1 MVTITLAVTL
11 PKRMTDPG
19 IIYAAKYWP
28 TNAHMVADCVRLG
41 YLRSNM
47 KILDPTY
54 GLGNFWTIWHP
65 PLLGWH
71 DIALDGVDFRSLP
84 EADESYDA
92 VVFDP
97 PYKMNG
103 TPTDW
108 VDGRYGVGVSTRWQD
123 RLKLIMHG
131 VEECIRVVKKGGY
144 LLVKCQDQV
153 VSGKVVWQ
161 TDMVTNIAMAE
172 GMTKV
177 DRLDFMTN
185 PRPQPHRRQ
194 LHARRNYSTL
204 LIFKKD

>member
-1 MVTITLAVTL
+1 
-11 PKRMTDPG
+11 MTEPG
-19 IIYAAKYWP
+19 VIYSATYWP
-28 TNAHMVADCVRLG
+28 TNAHMIVDAARLG
-41 YLRSNM
+41 YLR
-47 KILDPTY
+47 KDWFVCDPTY
-54 GLGNFWTIWHP
+54 GLGNFWTLWKPDNLFVSDLNPAKAWI
-65 PLLGWH
+65 GK
-71 DIALDGVDFRSLP
+71 ADFRNLHYS
-84 EADESYDA
+84 DGSFDA

-103 TPTDW
+103 TPTEW

-131 VEECIRVVKKGGY
+131 VEECIRVTRKGGY

-161 TDMVTNIAMAE
+161 TDMITNIAMAE

-177 DRLDFMTN
+177 DRLDFLTN
-185 PRPQPHRRQ
+185 PRPQPHTRQ
-194 LHARRNYSTL
+194 VHARRNYSSL